1 MGSSSGIA
9 QILPKLP
16 LVFVG
21 LFVLT
26 MLGAILF
33 ALVRG
38 VGKARVRL
46 IILVG
51 CLALA
56 FIITAI
62 AKGSAGFAYSR
73 LEGSTQSLFTSDEA
87 KDFFELI
94 SNSEPL
100 QETLLGFATAL
111 VAPLFFTLV
120 FIALRIVTE
129 IIYFIVMLFVGG
141 ALRAKDKERKFPKL
155 RKWGLGI
162 AQGLLIFFVLMT
174 PFYAYLS
181 IALPIVDTALEQ
193 EEVQESVGQ
202 SEEVQ
207 AVRQLAANTQNNFF
221 FKTYGALGGK
231 ATCNFLTSFTSGGEK
246 TTIVKEVNAITKMI
260 REAAKLKDV
269 KGTDDMTEETAEV
282 VRNLMSNIGDSKMV
296 RTIFGEAIYAVTDA
310 WQNDRTIFGVAKPD
324 MGTIMNPLLDV
335 IIDDF
340 HKDAR
345 DSAALEADFGTLGN
359 MISIM
364 AKANLFK
371 SMANGSTDTDAMI
384 ESLASG
390 TLIKDL
396 ITALGSN
403 NTLKNLIP
411 EFANLGMRAIGSSVL
426 NLPENAAE
434 IYDQYIKDITAAV
447 NAVLASDATDEAK
460 IDELAQK
467 ITEALDK
474 AGLEIELDT
483 SVVKLYA
490 NAILTEVRDAGI
502 THIDEE
508 DIREFFEIFSEL
520 NEEKNQQN
528 STAPLAATAQRASE
542 KVYTSRLYGGKT
554 KDDIL
559 NSAVAKLA
567 TVTQEIAKA
576 SAEAA
581 NEEAFQQ
588 QVAQIM
594 EDHGVTVTLSGL
606 TKDSFTQESLKTVS
620 TIKEGTFPTVR
631 ITMEEFLIDTK
642 RVSDAL
648 TGDAVEQEAEKIN
661 SIFTAAISVKNAF
674 ADTEN
679 FDLDKLG
686 TIANNLGSML
696 DSLESTDTFEG
707 KTSKMITAI
716 FQKEEVAKSMDMD
729 IRTATKLAKA
739 ATESA
744 DGSVVNYAET
754 MKSVSTG
761 ASIATKLGDPDAT
774 ITEAEVGALLE
785 SMTPQTA
792 EMLKVYLTED
802 RVENYGIQGVAATTS
817 VRLLNAMFTEMATEY
832 VNYEAEKNALVKM
845 FEVAKAASTNT
856 SEEAP
861 TSLFNH
867 GDVKGKLDLTAAETV
882 ALVMDSKMVR
892 NAVEAAM
899 YDENGE
905 IDEEMKNPFGL
916 TIPTGEPDYQEC
928 VAAIEAYHEAHPDD
942 LTTLKAFAAFFGVE
956 ANFLD

>member
-21 LFVLT
+21 LFILT

-73 LEGSTQSLFTSDEA
+73 LEGSMQSLFTSDEA

-129 IIYFIVMLFVGG
+129 VVYFIVMLFVGG
-141 ALRAKDKERKFPKL
+141 SLRAKDKERKFPKL
-155 RKWGLGI
+155 RKLGLGI

-221 FKTYGALGGK
+221 FKTYGTFGGK

-246 TTIVKEVNAITKMI
+246 TTIGKEVDAITKMI

-345 DSAALEADFGTLGN
+345 EPDALKADFNTLGD

-364 AKANLFK
+364 ATSNLFK
-371 SMANGSTDTDAMI
+371 SMANGNTDTDAMI

-396 ITALGSN
+396 ITALGKNS
-403 NTLKNLIP
+403 TLKNLIP

-426 NLPENAAE
+426 KLPENAAE

-490 NAILTEVRDAGI
+490 NAILTEVRNAGI

-542 KVYTSRLYGGKT
+542 KVYASRLYGGKT
-554 KDDIL
+554 KAEIL

-581 NEEAFQQ
+581 DEEAFQQ

-620 TIKEGTFPTVR
+620 TIKEGNFPTVR

-648 TGDAVEQEAEKIN
+648 TGDAVEQEAEKIS

-696 DSLESTDTFEG
+696 DSLDSTETFGG
-707 KTSKMITAI
+707 KTALMVTDK
-716 FQKEEVAKSMDMD
+716 FQKDEVVASMKLDV
-729 IRTATKLAKA
+729 RTATKLANA
-739 ATESA
+739 ATETVNGVIAYSKTMESISA
-744 DGSVVNYAET
+744 
-754 MKSVSTG
+754 G
-761 ASIATKLGDPDAT
+761 AAIANKLGDPNAT
-774 ITEAEVGALLE
+774 ITEKDAETLLKN
-785 SMTPQTA
+785 MTTQTA
-792 EMLKVYLTED
+792 KMLQIYLTEE
-802 RVENYGIQGVAATTS
+802 RIESFGIQGKAATTS

-832 VNYEAEKNALVKM
+832 VNYKAEKNALVKM

-861 TSLFNH
+861 ASLFNH
-867 GDVKGKLDLTAAETV
+867 GDVKGKLGMTAEETV
-882 ALVMDSKMVR
+882 ALVMNSNMVR

-928 VAAIEAYHEAHPDD
+928 VAAIEAYHADHPDD
-942 LTTLKAFAAFFGVE
+942 LKTLKAFAAFFGVE